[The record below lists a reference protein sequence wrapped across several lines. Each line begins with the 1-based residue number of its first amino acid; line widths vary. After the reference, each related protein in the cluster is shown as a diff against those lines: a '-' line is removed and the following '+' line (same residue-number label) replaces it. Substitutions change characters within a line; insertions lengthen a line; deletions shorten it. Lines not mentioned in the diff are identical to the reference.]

1 MNEIPRT
8 PARQTIGDLSGSAKR
23 RYTTTPPREVRNFPT
38 RNSFGGIS
46 RLSSSGVSELA
57 GNEVQDIRSKT
68 HLTSFYKENVLE
80 LNTLQDKLFQKKG
93 VLDGLKDEFEDLR
106 TRYEGINLQCEQ
118 KKEDKILKKQK
129 LELKEKELK
138 KIKEEFAN
146 KKKYMEEGHKLKL
159 EQIVANKK
167 AELAK
172 IDDEYRTKLEQLK
185 YEKIKKF
192 EAEKAELIE
201 KIEEIRNKMN
211 TNEITL
217 AQRLK
222 DCEAQHLE
230 EKEKWLSDY
239 QDQWRQY
246 TEKNH
251 NYSKNIKDLEH
262 EIESVLTPR
271 IEGQKERLRELQ
283 DEIDKLNITLKDK
296 QENIL
301 KLKDMIKEETEKK
314 IKLLDEKREIVEYID
329 KSKREVEEIQEI
341 LVKEESLRRSLHNQ
355 LQELR
360 GNIRVY
366 CRIRPPLPSED
377 QKTDH
382 ISVETFDDD
391 NGDQAMEIRKGVSQN
406 IKFRFDKIFNQN
418 ESNKE
423 IFKEVGQLVQSSLDG
438 YNVCIFAYG
447 QTGSGKTY
455 TMLHPKDGI
464 IPATINHIFTWIDKL
479 ATRGWTYKVSCEFIE
494 IYNENIVDLLR
505 NSHSSSDSEENP
517 SSLKH
522 EIRHDQ
528 ESKTTYITN
537 ITTCDLDSLDTVS
550 SVLKRANKLRSTAS
564 TAANE
569 HSSRSHSIFIIHLEG
584 ENKNTGEKSQ
594 GILNL
599 VDLAG
604 SERLNSSQVAGDRLR
619 ETQNINRSLSCLGDV
634 IHALNTPDS
643 PKRHIPFRNSKLTYL
658 LQYSLI
664 GSSKTLM
671 FVNISPTFSH
681 VSETINS
688 LRFASKVN
696 STKMVNRN

>member
-1 MNEIPRT
+1 MVGEIPRT
-8 PARQTIGDLSGSAKR
+8 PARQTLVDLSGSAKR
-23 RYTTTPPREVRNFPT
+23 RYTTTPPFERNFQN
-38 RNSFGGIS
+38 RNFGVG
-46 RLSSSGVSELA
+46 RLSSGAAELA
-57 GNEVQDIRSKT
+57 NTEVQDIRSKT

-80 LNTLQDKLFQKKG
+80 LNVLQDKLFQKKG
-93 VLDGLKDEFEDLR
+93 VLDGLKDEYEDLR
-106 TRYEGINLQCEQ
+106 SRYQEINLKWEQ
-118 KKEDKILKKQK
+118 KKEEKTLKKQK
-129 LELKEKELK
+129 LELKEKELN

-146 KKKYMEEGHKLKL
+146 KKKFMAEGHKLKL
-159 EQIVANKK
+159 EQLVANKH

-172 IDDEYRTKLEQLK
+172 LDDEYRTKLEQLK

-201 KIEEIRNKMN
+201 KIEEIKNKMH
-211 TNEITL
+211 TNDTTL

-222 DCEAQHLE
+222 ECEAQHLE
-230 EKEKWLSDY
+230 EKEKWLNDY
-239 QDQWRQY
+239 QEQWRQY

-251 NYSKNIKDLEH
+251 NYSKNIKELET

-271 IEGQKERLRELQ
+271 IESQKVRLRELN
-283 DEIDKLNITLKDK
+283 DEIDRLNVTLKDK
-296 QENIL
+296 QENISHL
-301 KLKDMIKEETEKK
+301 KEMIEEETEKK
-314 IKLLDEKREIVEYID
+314 AKLLEEKKEIVEYIE
-329 KSKREVEEIQEI
+329 KSKKEVEEIQEI

-366 CRIRPPLPSED
+366 CRIRPPLPSEEKD
-377 QKTDH
+377 TSH
-382 ISVETFDDD
+382 ISVESFDDD
-391 NGDQAMEIRKGVSQN
+391 NGDQAMEIRKGSMQN
-406 IKFRFDKIFNQN
+406 FKFKFDKIFDQN
-418 ESNKE
+418 ESNTD

-505 NSHSSSDSEENP
+505 NSPNSSDSEEHP
-517 SSLKH
+517 TVLKH

-528 ESKTTYITN
+528 ESKTTYVTN
-537 ITTCDLDSLDTVS
+537 ITTCVLDSLETVS
-550 SVLKRANKLRSTAS
+550 SVLKRANKMRSTAS

-584 ENKNTGEKSQ
+584 ENKSTGEKSQ

-604 SERLNSSQVAGDRLR
+604 SERLNSSQVAGERLR
-619 ETQNINRSLSCLGDV
+619 ETQNINKSLSCLGDV
-634 IHALNTPDS
+634 IHALNSSDS
-643 PKRHIPFRNSKLTYL
+643 SKRHIPFRNSKLTYL

-671 FVNISPTFSH
+671 FVNISPTFNH
-681 VSETINS
+681 LSETVNS